1 MLRVEQVTKR
11 FGDVI
16 ALNSVSVEAGAGE
29 IVAILGENGAGKST
43 LLSCIAGFAAP
54 DAGSIA
60 IGGEA
65 LRSGEPSSAIQL
77 GVGTAFQH
85 FSLVSTFTVT
95 ETCALAGLNAA
106 DWSRRLPQGISGS
119 SRIGD
124 LGIAERQQV
133 EFLKARLIGRKL
145 LLLDEPTSPLG
156 EHDVDRVLRD
166 IASVAD
172 DGTTV
177 LFVTHRLREA
187 LAVADRILVMR
198 HGFVVGEWR
207 RLDERWESGIESEL
221 LSAMFGSSADDRAS
235 KLPTATRNRAKTLG
249 SLVITDVSDGMQVEL
264 LRGHVHAIVG
274 VAGNGQQRLAQMLS
288 ADRRVRVDIENA
300 DGTRSVQGEEW
311 LRGHASVIP
320 EDRIAE
326 GGAPEMGLGETLV
339 LRDLAQGREQHG
351 GLVSRRGLKRRA
363 KSMINYWSISPAG
376 VGSRFGDLSGGNM
389 QRVILARAL
398 DPEPDLLVAVNA
410 TQGLDAATSDS
421 VRERLRES
429 ADRGTVVVSF
439 EQDVDDALR
448 FADRVSVMF
457 QGQVSAPVEI
467 EHVDRNQLQRMMVA
481 GW

>member
-1 MLRVEQVTKR
+1 
-11 FGDVI
+11 
-16 ALNSVSVEAGAGE
+16 
-29 IVAILGENGAGKST
+29 
-43 LLSCIAGFAAP
+43 
-54 DAGSIA
+54 
-60 IGGEA
+60 
-65 LRSGEPSSAIQL
+65 
-77 GVGTAFQH
+77 
-85 FSLVSTFTVT
+85 
-95 ETCALAGLNAA
+95 
-106 DWSRRLPQGISGS
+106 
-119 SRIGD
+119 
-124 LGIAERQQV
+124 
-133 EFLKARLIGRKL
+133 
-145 LLLDEPTSPLG
+145 
-156 EHDVDRVLRD
+156 
-166 IASVAD
+166 
-172 DGTTV
+172 
-177 LFVTHRLREA
+177 
-187 LAVADRILVMR
+187 
-198 HGFVVGEWR
+198 
-207 RLDERWESGIESEL
+207 
-221 LSAMFGSSADDRAS
+221 
-235 KLPTATRNRAKTLG
+235 
-249 SLVITDVSDGMQVEL
+249 
-264 LRGHVHAIVG
+264 
-274 VAGNGQQRLAQMLS
+274 MLS
-288 ADRRVRVDIENA
+288 ADRRVCVDIENA